1 MQDQANSPIGK
12 TSGDL
17 VTSSAAQYWKTQLS
31 ARLDPKWREDIDNF
45 ETDILLKK
53 RGKMEDKLFAETR
66 LRMGAYG
73 QRYDNGHRHDGVE
86 TREIPFPN
94 DLFKG
99 PETHWD
105 APGMERIKLPWGGMT
120 PEQLEV
126 MAELGEEYSDGILH
140 VTTRQ
145 DIQLHYIHIENC
157 PSMFRRLAAVG
168 ITTREACGNSVRN
181 VTACP
186 IAGVCR
192 DEAFDITGYA
202 NAVFKYLLGHPDV
215 QDFGRKFKIALSG
228 CKHNPCGLTNIHD
241 LGLIAV
247 AKPQPDGTVRRGF
260 EYYVGGGLGA
270 VTYDAKL
277 FADFVPE
284 EEVLALTQ
292 AVCRVFARLGEKK
305 KRHRARVKFL
315 VADLGIDKF
324 RELVLEERAKL
335 PVDPR
340 WTDFLSTL
348 PKFEEKPLLPLRPL
362 SPAAQATRQA
372 GQGSD
377 VTLAATGDATF
388 DFWCLTNAYPQKQD
402 GYVTVTV
409 TLPLGDITSNQA
421 RALADVARKYVKDTL
436 RTTVEQNIVLRWVR
450 EEDLQNLYR
459 DLAAIDL
466 AEPGAASIVDITACP
481 GTDTCKLGVSSSRG
495 LAAELRSRLAKKAV
509 ELDESVRNLRIKI
522 SGCFNSCGQQHI
534 SDIGFFGI
542 SRNVGGYIVPHFQMV
557 LGGQF
562 TNNGGSYGLAVG
574 GIASKAIPAV
584 VERLAD
590 LYLKGKQKGEGFR
603 AWVERTGK
611 GAIMQGVA
619 DVSAVPAYEKDPEFY
634 KDWGSVREYSVKDKG
649 MGECAGEVVSLTEFG
664 LKAADREVFEAL
676 LNYDTNDIAAAHA
689 RAYKAMLYAAQ
700 GLIKAYNI
708 DISEDPEAVM
718 AQFKERFYDTQLFF
732 DPSAGPRFAQF
743 YFHAHEEKD
752 KAIDKEKAQRLLQ
765 EAQLFIEASHSCYL
779 RMSMNAEKSKT
790 GLLAKSAPTASVGP
804 AATNVSKT

>member
-1 MQDQANSPIGK
+1 MKDI
-12 TSGDL
+12 DL
-17 VTSSAAQYWKTQLS
+17 VTSEAAQIWKKNLS
-31 ARLDPKWREDIDNF
+31 DRLDPKWREDIDNF

-53 RGKMEDKLFAETR
+53 KGKMEDKVFAETR

-73 QRYDNGHRHDGVE
+73 QRYDNGHRHDGNLA
-86 TREIPFPN
+86 RKIPFPSE
-94 DLFKG
+94 LLKG
-99 PETHWD
+99 PETLWD

-120 PEQLEV
+120 PTQMDVL
-126 MAELGEEYSDGILH
+126 ADLSEEYSDGICH

-192 DEAFDITGYA
+192 EEQFDITPYA
-202 NAVFKYLLGHPDV
+202 QAVFKYLLGHPDV

-247 AKPQPDGTVRRGF
+247 AKKQPDGQIRRGF

-277 FADFVPE
+277 FDDFVPE
-284 EEVLALTQ
+284 EEVLGLTQ

-305 KRHRARVKFL
+305 KRHRARIKFL
-315 VADLGIDKF
+315 VADMGLDKF
-324 RELVLEERAKL
+324 REAVLEERAKL

-340 WTDFLSTL
+340 WTDFLSSL
-348 PKFEEKPLLPLRPL
+348 GELDEKPLRPAGEKIPRVDDAGNPLG
-362 SPAAQATRQA
+362 AA
-372 GQGSD
+372 
-377 VTLAATGDATF
+377 F
-388 DFWCLTNAYPQKQD
+388 DFWCLTNVYPQRQE

-409 TLPLGDITSNQA
+409 TCPLGDVTSNQM
-421 RALADVARKYVKDTL
+421 RDLADIARKYVKDTL
-436 RTTVEQNIVLRWVR
+436 RTTVEQNIVMRWVS
-450 EEDLQNLYR
+450 EDDVYEVYKALK
-459 DLAAIDL
+459 AIDL

-481 GTDTCKLGVSSSRG
+481 GTDTCKLGVSGSRG
-495 LAAELRSRLAKKAV
+495 LAGELRTRLATKAV
-509 ELDESVRNLRIKI
+509 EMDEAVRNLRIKV

-534 SDIGFFGI
+534 ADIGFYGI
-542 SRNVGGYIVPHFQMV
+542 SRNVGGYILPHFQMV

-562 TNNGGSYGLAVG
+562 SNNGGSYGLGVG

-584 VERLAD
+584 VERLTEM
-590 LYLKGKQKGEGFR
+590 YLKGKEKGEAFR
-603 AWVERTGK
+603 SWVERTGK

-619 DVSAVPAYEKDPEFY
+619 DLTAVPAYEKDPGFY
-634 KDWGSVREYSVKDKG
+634 KDWGSVRDYSVKDKS

-664 LKAADREVFEAL
+664 LKAADREVFEAQL
-676 LNYDTNDIAAAHA
+676 KFDDGDYPAAAE
-689 RAYKAMLYAAQ
+689 RAYKSMLLAAQ
-700 GLIKAYNI
+700 GLIKAFNI

-718 AQFKERFYDTQLFF
+718 SEFRERIYDTTLFH
-732 DPSAGPRFAQF
+732 DPFAGPKFAQF
-743 YFHAHEEKD
+743 YFHAHDERD
-752 KAIDKEKAQRLLQ
+752 RTLDKEQASRRLQ
-765 EAQLFIEASHSCYL
+765 EAQLFIEAAHSCYL
-779 RMSMNAEKSKT
+779 RMSMDTKPKGILAKAEKKDQ
-790 GLLAKSAPTASVGP
+790 
-804 AATNVSKT
+804 AA